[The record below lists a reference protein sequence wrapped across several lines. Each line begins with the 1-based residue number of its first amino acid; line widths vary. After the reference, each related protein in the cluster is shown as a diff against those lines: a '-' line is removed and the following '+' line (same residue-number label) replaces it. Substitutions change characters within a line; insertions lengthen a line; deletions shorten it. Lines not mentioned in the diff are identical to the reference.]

1 MALSRDCL
9 DYRDRQQTRTQRWV
23 LWGVVG
29 AVGIHV
35 GGLAG
40 LRWSPSD
47 AAQLAPEDRIQVT
60 VLPSPAAI
68 AETATPT
75 SVASSAASPSRAAA
89 PSPAIPPRAT
99 SATPAVAL
107 APGNPASDRSDAA
120 LPNTSEPTVAPPEP
134 ESEAIAPPATDPNG
148 SAEDMSLPEPLE
160 DSSPD
165 AEVTEALPDLEAI
178 AAAAPPAAAA
188 PVPNDASAPTTP
200 ENAAAPSVDSDAM
213 SGHGTALESANS
225 ELTDALSRLSDHR
238 DLSGAAA
245 SSSATAP
252 TGNPS
257 TPVAR
262 NIGPDQAGSGD
273 APATDSSDTGSEP
286 ANAGDR
292 TVSCRHC
299 PRPAYPSAAL
309 DAGIE
314 GQPVVNVQFS
324 ANGHVIGVTLE
335 QSSGHAELD
344 QAALAALQSWQFETG
359 GQGGSVSVEIP
370 FVIEGS
376 QRHRAAQQQGDR
388 ESATVNADTPTA
400 TTSPTQPPASAATAA
415 PNSNSDAADN
425 AAENA
430 ETVEATPAA
439 PQAEASESETVSSN
453 DEDTSATEND
463 VETPDPTLTEAGEGT
478 AIPANDEPAAID
490 TSDSAN
496 DPANTRPS
504 ETSLPAAEPIAE
516 PTAADEEATAD

>member
-1 MALSRDCL
+1 MSLSRDCV
-9 DYRDRQQTRTQRWV
+9 DYRDRQQARTQRWV

-29 AVGIHV
+29 AVGLHV

-68 AETATPT
+68 AETALPTP
-75 SVASSAASPSRAAA
+75 AASPASATA
-89 PSPAIPPRAT
+89 PSPATPPRAT

-120 LPNTSEPTVAPPEP
+120 LPNASELTVAPPEP
-134 ESEAIAPPATDPNG
+134 ESAAIAPPAAAAARE
-148 SAEDMSLPEPLE
+148 SAEDTSLPEPLE

-165 AEVTEALPDLEAI
+165 AEVAEPLPDLEAI
-178 AAAAPPAAAA
+178 ADTLPMADDAPH
-188 PVPNDASAPTTP
+188 PN
-200 ENAAAPSVDSDAM
+200 AAPSPAASEDAM
-213 SGHGTALESANS
+213 SGNGAALEAANGK
-225 ELTDALSRLSDHR
+225 LTDALSRLSEHR
-238 DLSGAAA
+238 EPSGAAA

-252 TGNPS
+252 TGHPS

-262 NIGPDQAGSGD
+262 NIGPDQAGPGD
-273 APATDSSDTGSEP
+273 APATDSSDTGSKP

-309 DAGIE
+309 DAGSE

-344 QAALAALQSWQFETG
+344 QAALAALQSWQFATG

-478 AIPANDEPAAID
+478 AIPANDEPAE
-490 TSDSAN
+490 TS
-496 DPANTRPS
+496 PS
-504 ETSLPAAEPIAE
+504 EPLLPAAEPIAE